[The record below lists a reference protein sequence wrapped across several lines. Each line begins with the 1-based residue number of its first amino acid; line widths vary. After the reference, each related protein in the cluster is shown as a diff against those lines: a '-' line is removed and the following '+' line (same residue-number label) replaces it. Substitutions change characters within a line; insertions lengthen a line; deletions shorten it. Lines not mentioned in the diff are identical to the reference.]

1 MSKKLD
7 PITQDIMKIIEEYF
21 KDRKDLGELAKKI
34 YLIYLEKGR
43 RGLEDYIKEVMENVE
58 QDIEGRT

>member
-43 RGLEDYIKEVMENVE
+43 RGLEDYIKKVMENVE

>member
-1 MSKKLD
+1 MGKKLD